1 MPAPDVGL
9 IEPLLVGMGAVVGTV
24 PIHAAGMSAI
34 LLFFRREKGRGVAGT
49 QYVKNVLVLST
60 VVVMAL
66 LSHLAQIA
74 VWGLVFIACGEFAAF
89 STAFYH
95 SAMNYTTLGYGDIV
109 MSPPWRLLG
118 PLEAAEGMLM
128 FGVSIA
134 VLVGIITQMAEMRL
148 HIHAQ

>member
-1 MPAPDVGL
+1 MPAPDIGL
-9 IEPLLVGMGAVVGTV
+9 IKPLLVGMGTVVGTV
-24 PIHAAGMSAI
+24 PIHAAGVSAI

-49 QYVKNVLVLST
+49 QFFKNVLVLST

-74 VWGLVFIACGEFAAF
+74 VWGLVFIGCGEFEAF